1 MTRNVRLREFRS
13 VSGGKCLEAFT
24 SPLAGTVAGAF
35 APNLRIDEPSLH
47 RDSASLTGLVED
59 FALQQ

>member
-13 VSGGKCLEAFT
+13 VSGGKCLETFT
-24 SPLAGTVAGAF
+24 SPHAGTVAGAF

-47 RDSASLTGLVED
+47 KDSAIPLGLVGD